1 MKRAIV
7 WQVTAPRI
15 FTCTLALAALT
26 IGACSAAPTVTGGE
40 TSASG
45 VAGGDGAAVAG
56 DPSTSS
62 APVPTALTADAYKGE
77 LDGRRDDMS
86 KAIKSLAGARSL
98 KSLDQRV
105 VKAQETLQS
114 AADEL
119 ARLSPPP
126 EVQAQHT
133 AYVESLREVAL
144 QLGTSATKVG
154 SRDLCTPSAVFT
166 DLDDPLTALGRAGKA
181 LEDAGDYEADI
192 VSVKAAGKKNRRLGN
207 GHFLRKGGSGGRS
220 SLQIHNGGTRDA
232 VISLVRGKSKVYSV
246 YVRKKAKFKINN
258 VGDGNYRIYF
268 THGVDWDGKSR
279 SFTRECSFERFQKS
293 VRFKTTYTATQ
304 IRWHDW
310 RITLHA
316 ISGGNARTAKVDP
329 DDFPA

>member
-1 MKRAIV
+1 MV
-7 WQVTAPRI
+7 APRI
-15 FTCTLALAALT
+15 FTSMLALAVLT
-26 IGACSAAPTVTGGE
+26 AGTACSSAPPVTGGE
-40 TSASG
+40 PRAGG
-45 VAGGDGAAVAG
+45 VAGDGVPAAA
-56 DPSTSS
+56 DPTTSTTP
-62 APVPTALTADAYKGE
+62 APAALTAEAYKSE
-77 LDGRRDDMS
+77 LDGRYDAMN
-86 KAIKSLAGARSL
+86 KAMKSLADARSL
-98 KSLDQRV
+98 KALDQRV
-105 VKAQETLQS
+105 VKAQESLQS

-119 ARLSPPP
+119 AALTPPP
-126 EVQAQHT
+126 EVQTQHQ

-154 SRDLCTPSAVFT
+154 GRSLCTPGAVFT
-166 DLDDPLTALGRAGKA
+166 DLDDSLTALDRAGKA

-192 VSVKAAGKKNRRLGN
+192 VSVKASSKKNRRLRTGQ
-207 GHFLRKGGSGGRS
+207 FLRKGGSGGRS

-232 VISLVRGKSKVYSV
+232 VVSLMRGKSKVYSV
-246 YVRKKAKFKINN
+246 YVRKKGKFKINN
-258 VGDGNYRIYF
+258 VGDGNYRVYF

-316 ISGGNARTAKVDP
+316 IAGGNARTSKVDP
-329 DDFPA
+329 DDFPS